1 MASSSKS
8 SSKNVAIGKR
18 AKIDSAQRYMLIFVG
33 IASVVIGVTIV
44 AVIYFAK
51 TIAFNNKLI
60 TAKDEV
66 IKIYEST
73 QDNLSSISNQI
84 SGLSTN
90 EYLES
95 VGRMS
100 RNDCQKFQVGIDGVP
115 ENVSLSTLE
124 DVRECSALRVITD
137 ALPYTKNQDTALTS
151 FYILLM
157 RAEEG
162 ASIDSLSATDIE
174 SGEAGLST
182 MKINA
187 DFIDDPDRVLNSLV
201 EIEKSIRDYVGDK
214 ANLSYGFDEE
224 TGSSSL
230 TLTASY
236 KTFFADKAG
245 LISVQ
250 RTVCA
255 KETNEKCTAAGG
267 DNSIKELGL
276 EGQ

>member
-73 QDNLSSISNQI
+73 QNNLSSISNQI

-174 SGEAGLST
+174 SGEAGLSM

-201 EIEKSIRDYVGDK
+201 EIEKSIRDYVVDK
-214 ANLSYGFDEE
+214 ANLAYGFDEE

-236 KTFFADKAG
+236 KTYFADKAG

>member
-1 MASSSKS
+1 
-8 SSKNVAIGKR
+8 
-18 AKIDSAQRYMLIFVG
+18 
-33 IASVVIGVTIV
+33 
-44 AVIYFAK
+44 
-51 TIAFNNKLI
+51 
-60 TAKDEV
+60 
-66 IKIYEST
+66 
-73 QDNLSSISNQI
+73 
-84 SGLSTN
+84 
-90 EYLES
+90 
-95 VGRMS
+95 
-100 RNDCQKFQVGIDGVP
+100 
-115 ENVSLSTLE
+115 
-124 DVRECSALRVITD
+124 
-137 ALPYTKNQDTALTS
+137 
-151 FYILLM
+151 M

-174 SGEAGLST
+174 SGEAGLSM

-201 EIEKSIRDYVGDK
+201 EIEKSIRDYVVDK
-214 ANLSYGFDEE
+214 ANLAYGFDEE

-236 KTFFADKAG
+236 KTYFADKAG

>member
-1 MASSSKS
+1 MATSSKS

-60 TAKDEV
+60 SAKDEV

-73 QDNLSSISNQI
+73 QNNLSSISNQI

-115 ENVSLSTLE
+115 ENASLSTLE

-174 SGEAGLST
+174 SGEAGLSM

-187 DFIDDPDRVLNSLV
+187 DFIDDPDRILSSLV
-201 EIEKSIRDYVGDK
+201 EIEKSIRDYVVDK
-214 ANLSYGFDEE
+214 ANLAYGFDEE
-224 TGSSSL
+224 TGSASL

-236 KTFFADKAG
+236 KTYFADKAG
-245 LISVQ
+245 LINVQ
-250 RTVCA
+250 RTICA

-267 DNSIKELGL
+267 DNSIRELGL